1 MESSYWQD
9 VRNAKA
15 IADRAQEQRLTA
27 ALKYIKDYNEK
38 TAVGQIVTQ
47 IPVTVK
53 PVVKV
58 KT

>member
-15 IADRAQEQRLTA
+15 IADRAQERRLTA

-38 TAVGQIVTQ
+38 TASQVVTQ

-53 PVVKV
+53 PVVNV

>member
-1 MESSYWQD
+1 MESYWQD

-15 IADRAQEQRLTA
+15 IADRAQERRLTA
-27 ALKYIKDYNEK
+27 ALKNIKDYNEK
-38 TAVGQIVTQ
+38 IASQIVTQ

-53 PVVKV
+53 PDVNV